1 DDRYTTDANAQNA
14 VRRIHQQRAEST
26 AYARNHHTEV
36 LKSGHALSAQAPHHP
51 ARALPGWHAAPPGTP
66 TARPTPRRPPRPT
79 HPPRP
84 TWCGAYPVVMG
95 NSLERLLRARHR
107 VDHAD
112 PRIDHALTRM
122 RTRPASPD
130 EAYWQAALRV
140 AKQDERRE
148 LAQRHPVAY
157 TIGYALG

>member
-1 DDRYTTDANAQNA
+1 
-14 VRRIHQQRAEST
+14 
-26 AYARNHHTEV
+26 
-36 LKSGHALSAQAPHHP
+36 
-51 ARALPGWHAAPPGTP
+51 
-66 TARPTPRRPPRPT
+66 
-79 HPPRP
+79 
-84 TWCGAYPVVMG
+84 
-95 NSLERLLRARHR
+95 LERLLRARHL

-157 TIGYALG
+157 TIGYALGWTTMLAIPARLGWLLWRLLRQPTAPRTPSATEPSPFTSRCDNSQPAGTSNASTPCTSFPGFTGSSQSTPEDALTS

>member
-1 DDRYTTDANAQNA
+1 
-14 VRRIHQQRAEST
+14 
-26 AYARNHHTEV
+26 
-36 LKSGHALSAQAPHHP
+36 
-51 ARALPGWHAAPPGTP
+51 
-66 TARPTPRRPPRPT
+66 
-79 HPPRP
+79 
-84 TWCGAYPVVMG
+84 MG
-95 NSLERLLRARHR
+95 NSLERLLRARHL

-130 EAYWQAALRV
+130 EAYWQAALRI

-157 TIGYALG
+157 TIGYALGCLTLLAVPALLGAAITWWILT

>member
-1 DDRYTTDANAQNA
+1 
-14 VRRIHQQRAEST
+14 
-26 AYARNHHTEV
+26 
-36 LKSGHALSAQAPHHP
+36 
-51 ARALPGWHAAPPGTP
+51 
-66 TARPTPRRPPRPT
+66 
-79 HPPRP
+79 
-84 TWCGAYPVVMG
+84 MG
-95 NSLERLLRARHR
+95 NSLERLLRARHL

-140 AKQDERRE
+140 ARQDERRE

-157 TIGYALG
+157 TIGYALGWTTMLAIPAGLGWLLWWLLS

>member
-1 DDRYTTDANAQNA
+1 MR
-14 VRRIHQQRAEST
+14 
-26 AYARNHHTEV
+26 
-36 LKSGHALSAQAPHHP
+36 
-51 ARALPGWHAAPPGTP
+51 
-66 TARPTPRRPPRPT
+66 
-79 HPPRP
+79 
-84 TWCGAYPVVMG
+84 
-95 NSLERLLRARHR
+95 NSLERLLRARHL

-122 RTRPASPD
+122 RTRPTSPD

-157 TIGYALG
+157 TIGYALGWTTMLAIPAGLGWLRWRLLSQSASTRTPSANEPSPVTSRCDRPKPAAPSNASTPCTSFPGFTGSSQSNPEDALTS

>member
-1 DDRYTTDANAQNA
+1 
-14 VRRIHQQRAEST
+14 
-26 AYARNHHTEV
+26 
-36 LKSGHALSAQAPHHP
+36 
-51 ARALPGWHAAPPGTP
+51 
-66 TARPTPRRPPRPT
+66 
-79 HPPRP
+79 
-84 TWCGAYPVVMG
+84 MG
-95 NSLERLLRARHR
+95 NSLERLLRARHL

-148 LAQRHPVAY
+148 LARRHPVAY
-157 TIGYALG
+157 TIGYMLGCLTLLAAPALLGAAITWWILT